1 MSEAVLP
8 GRNRA
13 AKVSA
18 FFALGSFAAMAN
30 FATPIGWL
38 NPPITIGLALLCAL
52 IAIPAGH
59 VGRFR
64 ARRLSGDG
72 KGMALAG
79 VLGGWVMLLVTLL
92 AFAAAFGLL
101 VGLSLL
107 ADTP

>member
-18 FFALGSFAAMAN
+18 FFALGSFGALAN
-30 FATPIGWL
+30 LGTPIGWL
-38 NPPITIGLALLCAL
+38 NPPVFVGMAVLCAL

-79 VLGGWVMLLVTLL
+79 ILGGWLMLLVSLL
-92 AFAAAFGLL
+92 AVASAFGLI

-107 ADTP
+107 ADAS

>member
-1 MSEAVLP
+1 MSEAVLR

-18 FFALGSFAAMAN
+18 FCALGSFAAMAN
-30 FATPIGWL
+30 LATPIGWL
-38 NPPITIGLALLCAL
+38 NPPVFVAMALLCAL

-79 VLGGWVMLLVTLL
+79 VLGGWVMLLV
-92 AFAAAFGLL
+92 
-101 VGLSLL
+101 SLL
-107 ADTP
+107 AVASAAGLIAGVALLVDAA

>member
-8 GRNRA
+8 GKNRA
-13 AKVSA
+13 AKVSV
-18 FFALGSFAAMAN
+18 FFALGSFGAMAN

-38 NPPITIGLALLCAL
+38 NPPVFVGLALLCAL
-52 IAIPAGH
+52 VAVPAGH

-79 VLGGWVMLLVTLL
+79 LLGGWLMLLVTLL
-92 AFAAAFGLL
+92 ALASVFGLL

-107 ADTP
+107 ADAS

>member
-18 FFALGSFAAMAN
+18 FFAAGSFAFMAN
-30 FATPIGWL
+30 FAGPIAWL
-38 NPPITIGLALLCAL
+38 NPPIFVGLALLCAL

-72 KGMALAG
+72 KGIALAG
-79 VLGGWVMLLVTLL
+79 ILGGWVMLLVCLTAIATAVGLITGL
-92 AFAAAFGLL
+92 ALL
-101 VGLSLL
+101 VD
-107 ADTP
+107 AA